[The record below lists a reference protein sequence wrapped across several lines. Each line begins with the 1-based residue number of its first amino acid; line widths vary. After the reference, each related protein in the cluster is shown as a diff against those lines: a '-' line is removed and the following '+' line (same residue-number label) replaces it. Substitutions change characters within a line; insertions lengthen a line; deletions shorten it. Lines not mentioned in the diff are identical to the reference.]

1 MPAHRNFYKKT
12 VFLLGIFI
20 SKHQSR
26 HKLCMRVRT
35 NETAARNTFP
45 HRVRKKANEERKK
58 ERQKKSRAA
67 HFKTLTVL

>member
-1 MPAHRNFYKKT
+1 
-12 VFLLGIFI
+12 
-20 SKHQSR
+20 
-26 HKLCMRVRT
+26 MRVRT

-45 HRVRKKANEERKK
+45 HRVRKKGNEERKK